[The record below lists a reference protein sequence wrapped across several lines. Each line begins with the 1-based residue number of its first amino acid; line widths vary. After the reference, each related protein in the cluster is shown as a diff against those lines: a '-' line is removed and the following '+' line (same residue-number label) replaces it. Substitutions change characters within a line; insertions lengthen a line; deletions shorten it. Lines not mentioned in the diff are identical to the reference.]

1 MSWDPPLPA
10 EQSPELP
17 YPTVHP
23 SPPAEKTKIVLPAIL
38 LLCTFATSLTAGFL
52 WHVRFISQSGS
63 ELAGRITGVLT
74 NPMDLLSGLPF
85 AFTILAILLAHEM
98 GHYLAC
104 RYYGIKATLPYVI
117 PGPPPFNPFGTFGA
131 VIKIKSLF
139 ADRRQLFDVGIAG
152 PLGGFIFII
161 PALIIGLQQST
172 ELVFTEPVRQTWE
185 FGEPLL
191 FQLAASIFFPGGPDA
206 TIRLHPIGWAAWFG
220 MLATG
225 INLLPIGQLDGGHI
239 VYALWGTQGH
249 RIISYTAF
257 GALVGISL
265 YSWPMMGYLLF
276 ACILLF
282 LGFRHPRPRTEFPPL
297 GMGRKIIA
305 LIGLIIFILTF
316 VPVPIRVIEHLG
328 RL

>member
-1 MSWDPPLPA
+1 MSWDRPLPSD
-10 EQSPELP
+10 QPSELP
-17 YPTVHP
+17 YPIVHP
-23 SPPAEKTKIVLPAIL
+23 SPPPEKIKVVLPAVL
-38 LLCTFATSLTAGFL
+38 LLCTFVTSLTAGFV
-52 WHVRFISQSGS
+52 WHVRFVSQSQR
-63 ELAGRITGVLT
+63 EIAERITGVLT

-85 AFTILAILLAHEM
+85 AFTILVILLAHEM

-172 ELVFTEPVRQTWE
+172 ELVFTEPMRQTME

-191 FQLAASIFFPGGPDA
+191 FRLAVPIFFPGGADA
-206 TIRLHPIGWAAWFG
+206 TIRFHPIGWAAWFG
-220 MLATG
+220 MLATS
-225 INLLPIGQLDGGHI
+225 INLLPIGQLDGGHM
-239 VYALWGTQGH
+239 VYALFGTRVH
-249 RIISYTAF
+249 RIISYTVF
-257 GALVGISL
+257 GALIGISL

-276 ACILLF
+276 AFILIF

-297 GMGRKIIA
+297 ETGRKIIA
-305 LIGLIIFILTF
+305 LIAFIVFLLTF
-316 VPVPIRVIEHLG
+316 IPVPVRIIEHAG

>member
-1 MSWDPPLPA
+1 MSWDHPLPS
-10 EQSPELP
+10 ERPDELP
-17 YPTVHP
+17 YPIIQ
-23 SPPAEKTKIVLPAIL
+23 PAPTPGKTKIVLPAVL
-38 LLCTFATSLTAGFL
+38 LLCTFVTSITAGFV
-52 WHVRFISQSGS
+52 WHVKFVSQSQS
-63 ELAGRITGVLT
+63 EFAGRLTGVLA

-85 AFTILAILLAHEM
+85 AFTILVILLAHEM

-152 PLGGFIFII
+152 P
-161 PALIIGLQQST
+161 ALIVGLQQST
-172 ELVFTEPVRQTWE
+172 ELVFTESVRQSLE

-191 FQLAASIFFPGGPDA
+191 FQLATPIFFPGGPDA
-206 TIRLHPIGWAAWFG
+206 VIRLHPIGWAAWFG

-239 VYALWGTQGH
+239 VYALFGTRGH
-249 RIISYTAF
+249 RIISYTIF
-257 GALVGISL
+257 GALVGTSL
-265 YSWPMMGYLLF
+265 YSWRYLLF
-276 ACILLF
+276 AFILLF

-297 GMGRKIIA
+297 GMGRKTIA
-305 LIGLIIFILTF
+305 LVGLIIFILTF
-316 VPVPIRVIEHLG
+316 VPVPVRLIEHVG